1 MLLDLKTLEFVSL
14 NPGKLAQ
21 IIIPILILYNF
32 VLNPVKTSFPRTIHT
47 CLVDALRLML
57 IVLTSSM
64 AYIYGLNIS
73 YKEIN
78 GLNVYMMIFGVK
90 LVLCLVL
97 SMDLNIKIQ
106 WANVIGSLLLSVI
119 VWALLSI
126 IYKILCSV

>member
-90 LVLCLVL
+90 LVLCLFL

>member
-78 GLNVYMMIFGVK
+78 GLNVLY
-90 LVLCLVL
+90 
-97 SMDLNIKIQ
+97 IKT
-106 WANVIGSLLLSVI
+106 NV
-119 VWALLSI
+119 
-126 IYKILCSV
+126 